1 MLFSSVIFIWH
12 FLPAVLVSYLAVG
25 LIFNNNPAKKRNA
38 QNIVLLISSLVFYGF
53 GGFAYLLL
61 MGAVLFVNYFGAFSL
76 VGKGSKGR
84 FIMLIF
90 ANLFILFCFK
100 YLNLF
105 VLVSENISYGIE
117 HKEWRYAIRNIVTLT
132 RTGTLSWVD
141 IVLPLGISFYI
152 FQSISYISDV
162 YRGKAKLQESFL
174 KFALYISFF
183 PQLVAGPIVQY
194 SEIEDQL
201 DNRESSVGLFA
212 SGVESFVYGLAKKVL
227 IANTVAKVADEI
239 WALKIDGLGASI
251 TWLAL
256 ICYTMQIYFDFSGY
270 SDMAIGLGR
279 MFGFRFKRNFDY
291 PYISTSIQDF
301 WRRWHISLS
310 SWFRDYVYIPLGG
323 SRCSQIKHIRNLLVV
338 FLLTGIWHGAN
349 FTFVV
354 WGLMYAI
361 LLVIE
366 KLFLG
371 KILKANPVKIIN
383 RIYSMAFVM
392 LGWVFFRSDNILQ
405 AFRFVKELFSRG
417 TGDYN
422 ILSFLSTKVILAL
435 LFGFIFMTPV
445 YPLVRK
451 KISNLRIKWLFRGIE
466 TLVQIIL
473 FMISM
478 VMIVSSTYNPFIY
491 FQF

>member
-12 FLPAVLVSYLAVG
+12 FLPMVLLCYLAVG
-25 LIFNNNPAKKRNA
+25 LIFNNNPARKRKA

-53 GGFAYLLL
+53 GGFAYLIL

-84 FIMLIF
+84 LVMLIF

-105 VLVSENISYGIE
+105 VLIFENISYAID
-117 HKEWRYAIRNIVTLT
+117 KNEWLYSIRNIVTLT
-132 RTGTLSWVD
+132 RTGKLSWVD
-141 IVLPLGISFYI
+141 IALPLGISFYI
-152 FQSISYISDV
+152 FQSVSYICDV

-201 DNRESSVGLFA
+201 ENREGSLGLFS
-212 SGVESFVYGLAKKVL
+212 SGVETFIYGLAKKVL
-227 IANTVAKVADEI
+227 IANTVAKVADDI
-239 WALKIDGLGASI
+239 WALKISGLGASI

-279 MFGFRFKRNFDY
+279 MFGFKFRRNFDY

-323 SRCSQIKHIRNLLVV
+323 SRCSHIKHIRNLFIV

-349 FTFVV
+349 FTFLI

-371 KILKANPVKIIN
+371 KVLKANPIKIIN
-383 RIYSMAFVM
+383 RIYTMAFVM

-405 AFRFVKELFSRG
+405 ALRFIKELFRKG

-435 LFGFIFMTPV
+435 ILGFIFMTPI
-445 YPLVRK
+445 YPSIRK
-451 KISNLRIKWLFRGIE
+451 KVSTLRTKWLFRGIE
-466 TLVQIIL
+466 TIIQIAL
-473 FMISM
+473 FVISM
-478 VMIVSSTYNPFIY
+478 IMIVSSTYNPFIY

>member
-1 MLFSSVIFIWH
+1 MLFSSVIFIWY
-12 FLPAVLVSYLAVG
+12 FLPIVLICYLAVG
-25 LIFNNNPAKKRNA
+25 LIFNNNSAKKRKA
-38 QNIVLLISSLVFYGF
+38 QNIVLLVSSLVFYGF

-84 FIMLIF
+84 FVMLVF

-105 VLVSENISYGIE
+105 VLITENISYGIN
-117 HKEWRYAIRNIVTLT
+117 HKEWLYAIRNIVTLT

-141 IVLPLGISFYI
+141 IALPLGISFYI
-152 FQSISYISDV
+152 FQSVSYISDV
-162 YRGKAKLQESFL
+162 YRGKANIQESFL

-194 SEIEDQL
+194 SEIEGQL
-201 DNRESSVGLFA
+201 ENREGSIALFS
-212 SGVESFVYGLAKKVL
+212 SGVETFIYGLAKKVL
-227 IANTVAKVADEI
+227 IANTVAKVADDI
-239 WALKIDGLGASI
+239 WALEITGLGASI

-279 MFGFRFKRNFDY
+279 MFGFKFKRNFDY

-323 SRCSQIKHIRNLLVV
+323 SRCGAIKHIRNLFIV

-361 LLVIE
+361 LLVVE

-371 KILKANPVKIIN
+371 KVLKVNPLKFIN
-383 RIYSMAFVM
+383 RIYTMAFVM

-405 AFRFVKELFSRG
+405 ALKFVRELFRKSSG
-417 TGDYN
+417 EYN
-422 ILSFLSTKVILAL
+422 ILSFLSTKVIVAL
-435 LFGFIFMTPV
+435 ILGFVFMTPA
-445 YPLVRK
+445 YPAIRK
-451 KISNLRIKWLFRGIE
+451 KINKLHFKGLFAGFE
-466 TLVQIIL
+466 TVIQIIL
-473 FMISM
+473 FVISM
-478 VMIVSSTYNPFIY
+478 IMIVSSTYNPFIY

>member
-239 WALKIDGLGASI
+239 WALKINGLGASI

-354 WGLMYAI
+354 WGLIYAI

-383 RIYSMAFVM
+383 RIYTMAFVM

-405 AFRFVKELFSRG
+405 ALRFVKELFSKG

-422 ILSFLSTKVILAL
+422 ILSFLSTKAILAL
-435 LFGFIFMTPV
+435 LFGFIFMTPI